1 MIVCDG
7 EEGNKMMCVNV
18 TKTNKNKKIVIIIK
32 DIKIIKYVI
41 VCASG
46 PHH

>member
-1 MIVCDG
+1 
-7 EEGNKMMCVNV
+7 MMCVNV